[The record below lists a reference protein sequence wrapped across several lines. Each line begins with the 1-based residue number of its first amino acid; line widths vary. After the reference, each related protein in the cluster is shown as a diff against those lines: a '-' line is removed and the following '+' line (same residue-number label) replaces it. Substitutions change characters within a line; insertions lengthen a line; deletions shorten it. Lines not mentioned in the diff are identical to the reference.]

1 MRNLHRLPLFLT
13 GIGLVT
19 ALALAA
25 CGGSDDDDPAAADPS
40 PTTIATATVA
50 PSPTVEATPT
60 AAASADPA
68 PPAVSIIDFGYS
80 PSRLAASAGS
90 ELTLNVTNTGNVDHT
105 FTIAGLVDS
114 GDLGSGAGAQLT
126 FTPTEA
132 GTLVFFCTI
141 HGEAVMSG
149 DLVVTAAGST
159 N

>member
-1 MRNLHRLPLFLT
+1 M
-13 GIGLVT
+13 
-19 ALALAA
+19 
-25 CGGSDDDDPAAADPS
+25 
-40 PTTIATATVA
+40 PTR
-50 PSPTVEATPT
+50 
-60 AAASADPA
+60 

-105 FTIAGLVDS
+105 FTITGLTDS
-114 GDLGSGAGAQLT
+114 GDLASGGNFQAT

-141 HGEAVMSG
+141 HGEAAMSG
-149 DLVVTAAGST
+149 DLVVTAAGGA